1 MTFAI
6 EEINKSPDLLP
17 NVTLGFWIYDSC
29 MMRQRALHGTFWLL
43 AGQKEP
49 FPNYRCLHNPPLA
62 GIVGDG
68 GSSNSM
74 LMARVL
80 GLLRMPQISYLS
92 TNALLSDRTE
102 FPSFFRT
109 IPSDDFQSRGLAR
122 LVIHFGWNW
131 VGLLADDNDYGQQG
145 IQIVKQELL
154 KVGACIAFSENII
167 LNRADRNAL
176 HIVQVIKTSTANAVV
191 IFALDTGLA
200 PLLNELAR
208 QNVTQKVWIASEGWS
223 TSALFSMEKY
233 RELLTGT
240 VGFAVHHGE
249 MPGFQEYFTTI
260 NPETSPGDI
269 FITKFWEEVFG
280 CKWVDLKASETY
292 MWMNNTQMCT
302 GTETLSRIP
311 RIFDETNLRIT
322 YNSYSA
328 TYALAMALQ
337 DLSSCTQGHGPFH
350 QRSCADIIN
359 LQPWQ
364 VFHYLENI
372 RLRSKDGKV
381 VFMEGSISPAVQYD
395 IINWQLSTQGTLGH
409 KKMGSYDSSAPPQQT
424 LTINVSD
431 IQWSTGKTQV
441 PLSVCSSSCR
451 PGLRKAARQGE
462 PICCFHCVPCPTGD
476 ISNQTD
482 STECF
487 KCPSDQW
494 PDERHKKCIPKVEQ
508 FLSFG
513 EPLGVVLTAASIFF
527 SFIPLAVLA
536 LFTYYWNTPIVK
548 ANNRSLSY
556 LLLLS
561 LSLCFLCS
569 LAFIGYPTEEK
580 CLLRQPAFGITFA
593 LCVSCILSK
602 TIMVVIAFNATKPN
616 KDLKRWVGPKFSYV
630 VISVCT
636 LFQVLLCASWLL
648 LSPPFPED
656 NIHTQPGNIIIEC
669 NEGSPIAFWSM
680 LGYLGLLAT
689 ISFLVA
695 FLARKLPDSFNEA
708 KFITFSMFAFL
719 SVWLTFVPAYLST
732 RDKFMVAMEIF
743 AILASSSSLLSC
755 IFFPK
760 CYIILL
766 KPKSNSRKYLL
777 SKRKR

>member
-1 MTFAI
+1 
-6 EEINKSPDLLP
+6 
-17 NVTLGFWIYDSC
+17 
-29 MMRQRALHGTFWLL
+29 MMRQRALQGTFWLL

-49 FPNYRCLHNPPLA
+49 VPNYRCLHHPPLA

-74 LMARVL
+74 MIARVL
-80 GLLRMPQISYLS
+80 GLMRMPQISYLS
-92 TNALLSDRTE
+92 TNALLSDRIQ

-109 IPSDDFQSRGLAR
+109 IPSDDFQSRGMAQMVL
-122 LVIHFGWNW
+122 HFGWRW
-131 VGLLADDNDYGQQG
+131 VGLVADDNDYGQQG
-145 IQIVKQELL
+145 IQVVKQELL
-154 KVGACIAFSENII
+154 NSGACIAFSENII
-167 LNRADRNAL
+167 LNQADRNAL
-176 HIVQVIKTSTANAVV
+176 HIVQVIKTSTADAVV

-200 PLLNELAR
+200 PLLNELAW

-223 TSALFSMEKY
+223 TSALFSVEKY

-249 MPGFQEYFTTI
+249 MPGFQEYFTSL
-260 NPETSPGDI
+260 NPEISPDDM
-269 FITKFWEEVFG
+269 FIRMFWEEVFG
-280 CKWVDLKASETY
+280 CKWVDPKASEASL
-292 MWMNNTQMCT
+292 WMNTSRMCT
-302 GTETLSRIP
+302 GTETLSGLP

-322 YNSYSA
+322 YNSYNA
-328 TYALAMALQ
+328 AYALAMALQ
-337 DLSSCTQGHGPFH
+337 DLSSCRQEHGPFH
-350 QRSCADIIN
+350 QGTCADIIN
-359 LQPWQ
+359 VQPW
-364 VFHYLENI
+364 
-372 RLRSKDGKV
+372 
-381 VFMEGSISPAVQYD
+381 
-395 IINWQLSTQGTLGH
+395 
-409 KKMGSYDSSAPPQQT
+409 
-424 LTINVSD
+424 
-431 IQWSTGKTQV
+431 QV
-441 PLSVCSSSCR
+441 PLSVCSLSCR

-462 PICCFHCVPCPTGD
+462 PVCCFQCVPCPTGE
-476 ISNQTD
+476 ISNHTD
-482 STECF
+482 SAECF
-487 KCPSDQW
+487 KCPSDHW
-494 PDERHKKCIPKVEQ
+494 TDEMHEKCIPKVEQ
-508 FLSFG
+508 FLSYG
-513 EPLGVVLTAASIFF
+513 EPLGFILTATSILF
-527 SFIPLAVLA
+527 SCIPFAILA
-536 LFTYYWNTPIVK
+536 LFISYWNTPIVK

-569 LAFIGYPTEEK
+569 LAFIGYPTTEK

-602 TIMVVIAFNATKPN
+602 TLMVVIAFNATKPN
-616 KDLKRWVGPKFSYV
+616 KDLKRWVGPQFSYA

-636 LFQVLLCASWLL
+636 LLQVVLCAFWLIL
-648 LSPPFPED
+648 APPFSEH

-669 NEGSPIAFWSM
+669 NEGSSIAFWSM

-708 KFITFSMFAFL
+708 KFITFSMLAFL

-743 AILASSSSLLSC
+743 AILASSSSMLSC